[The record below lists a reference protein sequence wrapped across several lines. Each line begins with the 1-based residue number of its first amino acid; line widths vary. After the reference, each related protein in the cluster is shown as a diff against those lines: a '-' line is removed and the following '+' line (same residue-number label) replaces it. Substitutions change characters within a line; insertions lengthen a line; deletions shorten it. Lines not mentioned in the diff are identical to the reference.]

1 MQSNQNFSIYQR
13 KEIIKEREEVNGI
26 FGIDT
31 FQRITQINMNEVKQT
46 LGRENNG
53 PFANIYFSE
62 VKETKSP

>member
-31 FQRITQINMNEVKQT
+31 F
-46 LGRENNG
+46 
-53 PFANIYFSE
+53 
-62 VKETKSP
+62 